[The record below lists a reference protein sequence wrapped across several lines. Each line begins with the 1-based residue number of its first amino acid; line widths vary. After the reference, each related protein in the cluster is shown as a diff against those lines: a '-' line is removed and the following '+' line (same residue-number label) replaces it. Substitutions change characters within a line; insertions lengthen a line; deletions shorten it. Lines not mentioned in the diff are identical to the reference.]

1 MRVARP
7 IPFAGAAFAVLH
19 RTREFI
25 LKVYASLSLSL
36 SLFAD
41 GISWRNHLYA
51 SKRENSTSIFI
62 YELSLSYFY

>member
-25 LKVYASLSLSL
+25 LKVYASLSLYLRMASREEIICMRASGKTLQVFL
-36 SLFAD
+36 ST
-41 GISWRNHLYA
+41 N
-51 SKRENSTSIFI
+51 
-62 YELSLSYFY
+62 